1 MMKKFLNLRKVN
13 LKELITYNFWL
24 KIISLGIAIIIWLYV
39 SNEITKG
46 LKL

>member
-1 MMKKFLNLRKVN
+1 MRFFKLRKIN

-24 KIISLGIAIIIWLYV
+24 KIVSLILGIIVWLYV

-46 LKL
+46 VKI